1 MATLT
6 IRNVPDAI
14 HRALRLRAASTG
26 RSVEAE
32 VRAILATT
40 HQPQSSQDTAARV
53 QQLQQFVARKHKPKG
68 KSGSVV
74 QDFLAER
81 RREAASEP

>member
-6 IRNVPDAI
+6 IRNVPDHV

-32 VRAILATT
+32 VRAILSSTPA
-40 HQPQSSQDTAARV
+40 PQSDHDTAARV
-53 QQLQQFVARKHKPKG
+53 QQLQRYIARKHKG
-68 KSGSVV
+68 TSGSVV